1 MVREGTVSPRVWSI
15 SNDLW
20 QHIRPLVMQESIP
33 QSANTIFQPQDGV
46 LVLENP
52 YSILAISPPAEVPAR
67 VLKQGETFAVFDH
80 FGDIK
85 PIGMQEE
92 GIYHEGTRFLSFLI
106 LRLGPDRPLLLSSVV
121 KQDEAVLTVDLTNP
135 GLRGERGIIP
145 HGTIHLFRSKFLWQ
159 GCCYE
164 KLRLRNYGLS
174 PVKLAF
180 SFQFRADFAD
190 IFEVRGTQRIRK
202 GESLKPV
209 LSRDSVTLS
218 YRGLDGVVRW
228 TRLQFAPPPRN
239 LTDSEAHFELS
250 LQPQEE
256 AAFILTATFQSDDS
270 GGAFL
275 SYERAASLAAAAAQE
290 VRAQTCDIYTSNEQF
305 NDWIN
310 RSLSDLNLMVTDTPE
325 GPYPYAG
332 VPWFSTAFGRD
343 GIITALEC
351 LAFNPS
357 IARGVL
363 TFLAST
369 QAREVI
375 PEQDA
380 EPGKI
385 LHETRR
391 GEMAAL
397 GEIPF
402 RRYYGSIDATPLFI
416 VLAGAY
422 YERTGDRALL
432 ENIWSNVERALQWI
446 DNYGDSDG
454 DGFVE
459 YARRSPSGLVQQG
472 WKDSH
477 DSVFHADGTLAEG
490 PIALCEVQG
499 YVYAAKRAA
508 ADLALLLGHG
518 LRADVLQ
525 AEAETLRQRFEEA
538 FWCEEL
544 STYALALDG
553 KKRPCRVRTSN
564 AGQCLW
570 SGIVSAER
578 ARRVA
583 GTLMGEESFSEWGI
597 RTVASSEVR
606 YNPMSYHN
614 GSVWPH
620 DNALI
625 AYGLA
630 RYRRNEEVARIL
642 TGMFDASIFVEL
654 HRMPEL
660 FCGFPRRRGEGPTL
674 YPVACAPQAWAA
686 AAVFLLLQS
695 CLGLHIDGTKRRI
708 SFHYPMLPPFLKK
721 IRLGNLR
728 VGDAAVDLRLE
739 RHRTDV
745 GVNVL
750 RREGGVEIVV
760 VR

>member
-1 MVREGTVSPRVWSI
+1 MQQGTLSSPYP
-15 SNDLW
+15 N
-20 QHIRPLVMQESIP
+20 QE
-33 QSANTIFQPQDGV
+33 PQDGKV
-46 LVLENP
+46 LVVEDP
-52 YSILAISPPAEVPAR
+52 YHILATSPETDTRAR
-67 VLKQGETFAVFDH
+67 VLKQGETFAVFDY

-85 PIGMQEE
+85 PVGRQEE
-92 GIYHEGTRFLSFLI
+92 GIYHEGTRFLSCLI
-106 LRLGPDRPLLLSSVV
+106 LRLGRDRPLLLSSVV
-121 KQDEAVLTVDLTNP
+121 KRDKAELTVDLTNP
-135 GLRGERGIIP
+135 DIPAARGVIP
-145 HGTIHLFRSKFLWQ
+145 HGTIHVLRSKFLWE

-164 KLRLRNYGLS
+164 KLHLRNYELS
-174 PVKLAF
+174 PVKLSF
-180 SFQFRADFAD
+180 SFQFQADFAD
-190 IFEVRGTQRIRK
+190 IFEVRGTRRTRK
-202 GESLKPV
+202 GEFLDPAV
-209 LSRDSVTLS
+209 GRDSVTLA
-218 YRGLDGVVRW
+218 YRGLDGVIRR
-228 TRLQFAPPPRN
+228 TRIQFAPPPQK
-239 LTDSEAHFELS
+239 LTGAEARFELS

-256 AAFILTATFQSDDS
+256 MTFLLTATFAS
-270 GGAFL
+270 GEEEEVPRPYDQAAHL
-275 SYERAASLAAAAAQE
+275 AASAGEE

-305 NDWIN
+305 NDWLN
-310 RSLSDLNLMVTDTPE
+310 RSLADLYLMITNTPQ

-343 GIITALEC
+343 GILTALEC
-351 LAFNPS
+351 LWLNPA

-369 QAREVI
+369 QATEVI
-375 PEQDA
+375 AEQDA

-385 LHETRR
+385 LHETRL
-391 GEMAAL
+391 GEMAVL

-402 RRYYGSIDATPLFI
+402 RRYYGSVDATPLFV

-422 YERTGDRALL
+422 YERTGDRALV
-432 ENIWSNVERALQWI
+432 ESIWPNVEQALRWI
-446 DNYGDSDG
+446 DTYGDADG

-459 YARRSPSGLVQQG
+459 YARHSPSGLVQQG
-472 WKDSH
+472 WKDSQ

-508 ADLALLLGHG
+508 ADLALVLGHADRAAA
-518 LRADVLQ
+518 LRAQ
-525 AEAETLRQRFEEA
+525 AETLRQRFEET
-538 FWCEEL
+538 FWCEDL

-570 SGIVSAER
+570 SGIVSPER
-578 ARRVA
+578 AQRVA
-583 GTLMGEESFSEWGI
+583 GTLMREESFSEWGI
-597 RTVASSEVR
+597 RTVASTEAR

-625 AYGLA
+625 AFGLA
-630 RYRRNEEVARIL
+630 RYRQHEEVLRIL
-642 TGMFDASIFVEL
+642 TGLFDASIFFEL

-660 FCGFPRRRGEGPTL
+660 FCGFSRRPGEGPTL

-695 CLGLHIDGTKRRI
+695 CLGLHIDGVRRLI
-708 SFHYPMLPPFLKK
+708 SFRYPMLPPSLKK
-721 IRLGNLR
+721 IRLSNLR

-739 RHRTDV
+739 RHRNDV
-745 GVNVL
+745 GLNVV
-750 RREGGVEIVV
+750 RREGDVEIVA

>member
-1 MVREGTVSPRVWSI
+1 MVQNRTVSPGAWSI

-20 QHIRPLVMQESIP
+20 QRIRPLLMHESIL
-33 QSANTIFQPQDGV
+33 QPVNPVLNSHDGV
-46 LVLENP
+46 LVVEDLYP
-52 YSILAISPPAEVPAR
+52 ILASSPPADLHTR
-67 VLKQGETFAVFDH
+67 VLKQGETFAVFDR

-85 PIGMQEE
+85 PVGMQEE
-92 GIYHEGTRFLSFLI
+92 GIYHEGTRYLSCLI
-106 LRLGPDRPLLLSSVV
+106 LCLGADRPLLLSSVV
-121 KQDEAVLTVDLTNP
+121 KRDEAVLIVDLTNP
-135 GLRGERGIIP
+135 AIPVDKGVIP

-174 PVKLAF
+174 RVKLAF

-190 IFEVRGTQRIRK
+190 IFEVRGTRRARK
-202 GESLKPV
+202 GEFLEPIVKG
-209 LSRDSVTLS
+209 DSVLLA
-218 YRGLDGVVRW
+218 YRGLDGVMRR
-228 TRLQFAPPPRN
+228 TQLRFSPPPGK
-239 LTDSEAHFELS
+239 LTDCEAHFELA

-256 AAFILTATFQSDDS
+256 ATFVVTADFQSDHS
-270 GGAFL
+270 ENVLL
-275 SYERAASLAAAAAQE
+275 SYEQAASLAAARAAE
-290 VRAQTCDIYTSNEQF
+290 ARAQTCDIYTSNEQF
-305 NDWIN
+305 NDWLN
-310 RSLSDLNLMVTDTPE
+310 RSLSDLHLMITDTPE

-343 GIITALEC
+343 GIVTALEC
-351 LAFNPS
+351 LWMNPS

-369 QAREVI
+369 QATEVI

-402 RRYYGSIDATPLFI
+402 RRYYGSVDATPLFV

-432 ENIWSNVERALQWI
+432 ENIWPHVEKALHWI
-446 DNYGDSDG
+446 DVYGDADG

-477 DSVFHADGTLAEG
+477 DSVFHADGSLAEG

-508 ADLALLLGHG
+508 ADLACVLGFPERAAV
-518 LRADVLQ
+518 LRSQ
-525 AEAETLRQRFEEA
+525 AETLRQRFEQA

-564 AGQCLW
+564 AGQCLL
-570 SGIVSAER
+570 SGIVSPER
-578 ARRVA
+578 AQRVA
-583 GTLMGEESFSEWGI
+583 ATLMRQESFSEWGI
-597 RTVASSEVR
+597 RTVASSEAR

-625 AYGLA
+625 AFGLA
-630 RYRRNEEVARIL
+630 RYRRSEDVLRIL
-642 TGMFDASIFVEL
+642 TGLFDASIFVEL

-660 FCGFPRRRGEGPTL
+660 FCGFPRRPGEGPTL

-695 CLGLHIDGTKRRI
+695 CLGMHIDGVRRRI
-708 SFHYPMLPPFLKK
+708 SFHYPVMPRFLKK
-721 IRLGNLR
+721 VRLGNLR
-728 VGDAAVDLRLE
+728 VGDATVDLCLR
-739 RHRTDV
+739 RRRTDV
-745 GVNVL
+745 GLNIL
-750 RREGGVEIVV
+750 RRQGDVEIVV